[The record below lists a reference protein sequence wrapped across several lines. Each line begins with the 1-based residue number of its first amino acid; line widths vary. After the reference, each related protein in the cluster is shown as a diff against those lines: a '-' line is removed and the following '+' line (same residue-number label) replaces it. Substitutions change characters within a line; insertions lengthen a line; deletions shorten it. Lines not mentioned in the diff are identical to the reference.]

1 VIFRDTDRRRWAQPR
16 QRIAAPPTW
25 PFAALIALTMV
36 AVASVGRWP
45 LVRAYSQGQRLIAIG
60 SVLVLCLAVAVF
72 RGRQVAQHAA
82 LLVAI
87 GANLALLLDAQSFAG
102 AMLTNYSFVFC
113 VIVASAAFSRA
124 VATTYLI
131 GTLAAVSVVM
141 HFSQLQAPPLLWI
154 VQLGA
159 IAGTGIAVGYF
170 IRWLKWY
177 ATTDDLTGVAT
188 RRAFDQVLDSY
199 LKAARPGESP
209 VSLAM
214 IDLDDFKVVNDT
226 EGHPAGDQL
235 LRDVVDAWRRRL
247 RTDDLIARL
256 GGDEFALVLP
266 NTNETSAGALVAE
279 LAVHSP
285 CAWSVGV
292 VEARAGDT
300 VGTLVDRAD
309 AELFRDKRRHKVART
324 GGAAGLDPWEDAWPD
339 A

>member
-1 VIFRDTDRRRWAQPR
+1 
-16 QRIAAPPTW
+16 
-25 PFAALIALTMV
+25 
-36 AVASVGRWP
+36 
-45 LVRAYSQGQRLIAIG
+45 
-60 SVLVLCLAVAVF
+60 
-72 RGRQVAQHAA
+72 
-82 LLVAI
+82 
-87 GANLALLLDAQSFAG
+87 
-102 AMLTNYSFVFC
+102 
-113 VIVASAAFSRA
+113 VASAAFSRA

-141 HFSQLQAPPLLWI
+141 HFSQLQPPPLLWI

-256 GGDEFALVLP
+256 GGDEFALVLL
-266 NTNETSAGALVAE
+266 NTDETSAGALVAE
-279 LAVHSP
+279 LAVHT
-285 CAWSVGV
+285 
-292 VEARAGDT
+292 ARARGPWAWWRLVRATPWGRWSTAPMPSSSGTNGDT
-300 VGTLVDRAD
+300 RSPGPAVLPA
-309 AELFRDKRRHKVART
+309 
-324 GGAAGLDPWEDAWPD
+324 
-339 A
+339 